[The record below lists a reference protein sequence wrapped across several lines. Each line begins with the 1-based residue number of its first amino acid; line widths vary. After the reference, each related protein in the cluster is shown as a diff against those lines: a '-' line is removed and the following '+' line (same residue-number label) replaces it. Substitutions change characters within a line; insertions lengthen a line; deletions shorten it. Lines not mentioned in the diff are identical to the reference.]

1 MEEVVCILLG
11 SSWMRKFSLYIRG
24 EVINEGQVIGY
35 LDQFGTGLPI
45 KVICLSIIL
54 VPFIHDVVYMSLVYL
69 PCWLFIQQFQ
79 LFGVISF
86 GKGKHDKLLTESS
99 RKIDAI
105 RNRLTVLDMKLDS
118 KPSYVETFAIGLASG
133 ATLKGIGAIAPHII
147 ASLFQIWNSVSTA
160 TKSSPQ

>member
-1 MEEVVCILLG
+1 MSRELVWRELPGRCLVGEDCVIWEGIWRRSCAF
-11 SSWMRKFSLYIRG
+11 SWG
-24 EVINEGQVIGY
+24 EVINEGQAIGY

-45 KVICLSIIL
+45 K
-54 VPFIHDVVYMSLVYL
+54 
-69 PCWLFIQQFQ
+69 FQ

-118 KPSYVETFAIGLASG
+118 KPSYVETFAIGLALG